1 MGRAML
7 NATRRKG
14 AMMDKTIQ
22 KSMTYALT
30 ARIRKRILNDKEI
43 QQMLYEVA
51 LEMWDEVLA
60 HYDDQIEEDEQGEFV
75 PFITGLTFW
84 NEMDGEYMYLP
95 LTDYEFGY
103 LEHLNDVIGDAT
115 GILEEYHRLRHAKE
129 KKEVLA

>member
-1 MGRAML
+1 
-7 NATRRKG
+7 
-14 AMMDKTIQ
+14 MDKTIQ
-22 KSMTYALT
+22 KSIRDDLT
-30 ARIRKRILNDKEI
+30 ARIRKRILNDEQI
-43 QQMLYEVA
+43 QSMLYDVA

-75 PFITGLTFW
+75 PLITGLTFW
-84 NEMDGEYMYLP
+84 DEMKGEYMYLP

-129 KKEVLA
+129 KKKVSA

>member
-1 MGRAML
+1 
-7 NATRRKG
+7 
-14 AMMDKTIQ
+14 MDKTIQ

-43 QQMLYEVA
+43 QEMLYDVA

-95 LTDYEFGY
+95 LTDFGFDY

-115 GILEEYHRLRHAKE
+115 CLYDEYRRLRVAETE
-129 KKEVLA
+129 KKASA